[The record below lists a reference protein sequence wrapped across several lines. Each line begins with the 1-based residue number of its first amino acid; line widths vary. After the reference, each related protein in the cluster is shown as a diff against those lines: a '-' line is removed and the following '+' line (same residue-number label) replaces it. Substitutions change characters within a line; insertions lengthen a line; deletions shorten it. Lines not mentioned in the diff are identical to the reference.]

1 MTDYYST
8 SEGNSNQTAG
18 GNKAVRVVVGGLVQG
33 VGFRWYVKRVADD
46 YGVKG
51 FVRNLYDGSVEAV
64 AEGDSSAV
72 HGFVDEV
79 KVGPSSAH
87 ITGVN
92 IEWLE
97 YGGKFKGFNIQ
108 L

>member
-8 SEGNSNQTAG
+8 PKGDQDRKSGE
-18 GNKAVRVVVGGLVQG
+18 NKAVRVVVSGLVQG

-46 YGVKG
+46 YGVNG
-51 FVRNLYDGSVEAV
+51 YVRNLDDGSVESV

-72 HGFVDEV
+72 HGFLDEV

-97 YGGKFKGFNIQ
+97 YDGNHKGFNIK

>member
-1 MTDYYST
+1 MTDFYST
-8 SEGNSNQTAG
+8 PKGDPDKKSGE
-18 GNKAVRVVVGGLVQG
+18 NKAVRLVVSGLVQG

-46 YGVKG
+46 YGVNG
-51 FVRNLYDGSVEAV
+51 FVRNRDDGSVESV

-72 HGFVDEV
+72 HGFLDEV

-87 ITGVN
+87 VTGVN
-92 IEWLE
+92 VEWLNFE
-97 YGGKFKGFNIQ
+97 GKYKGFNIQ

>member
-8 SEGNSNQTAG
+8 PNGESNQVSG
-18 GNKAVRVVVGGLVQG
+18 GNKAVRVVVSGLVQG

-51 FVRNLYDGSVEAV
+51 YVRNMDDGSVESV

-87 ITGVN
+87 ITGIN
-92 IEWLE
+92 IDWLE
-97 YGGKFKGFNIQ
+97 YAGKYKGFNIQ

>member
-8 SEGNSNQTAG
+8 PDGESEKESGES
-18 GNKAVRVVVGGLVQG
+18 KAVRLVVSGLVQG

-46 YGVKG
+46 YGVNG
-51 FVRNLYDGSVEAV
+51 YVRNLDDGSVESV

-72 HGFVDEV
+72 HGFLNEV

-92 IEWLE
+92 IDWLE
-97 YGGKFKGFNIQ
+97 YEGKYKGFNIQ

>member
-1 MTDYYST
+1 MADYYSAPN
-8 SEGNSNQTAG
+8 GNSNQKSG
-18 GNKAVRVVVGGLVQG
+18 KNKSVRVVVSGLVQG

-51 FVRNLYDGSVEAV
+51 YVRNLDDGSVESV
-64 AEGDSSAV
+64 AEGDGSAV
-72 HGFVDEV
+72 HGFLDEV

-87 ITGVN
+87 ITGIN

-97 YGGKFKGFNIQ
+97 YDGKFKGFNIQ

>member
-1 MTDYYST
+1 MTDYYSAPNGD
-8 SEGNSNQTAG
+8 SKPMSGE
-18 GNKAVRVVVGGLVQG
+18 NKAVRIVVSGLVQG

-46 YGVKG
+46 YRVKG
-51 FVRNLYDGSVEAV
+51 FVRNMDDGSVETL

-87 ITGVN
+87 ITGIN

-97 YGGKFKGFNIQ
+97 YAGDYKGFNIQ

>member
-8 SEGNSNQTAG
+8 SSGDSNQMSG
-18 GNKAVRVVVGGLVQG
+18 ENKAVRLVVSGLVQG

-46 YGVKG
+46 YGVTG
-51 FVRNLYDGSVEAV
+51 FVRNLYDGSVETV

-72 HGFVDEV
+72 HGFVDEL

-87 ITGVN
+87 VTGIN
-92 IEWLE
+92 IEWLNYE
-97 YGGKFKGFNIQ
+97 GKFKGFNIQ